1 MGLHWFRFS
10 FFLPFLLF
18 AVPALGQAWV
28 GQDLRLLLAFKSSA
42 DAQGASLSSWEGTN
56 PCSGSWR
63 GVRCRAGRVAGVV
76 LDGASLV
83 GGISS
88 LLRLPHL
95 ELLSMRRN
103 LLSGTMA
110 ALTALSNARLKYLF
124 LSHNQ
129 FNGSLEISLPAL
141 VSLRLE
147 GNGFSGDLRG
157 LRLPNLQDLNV
168 SGNSLSGEIPSYLSR
183 FPASA
188 FGLNPS
194 LCGDPLPSCATT
206 SPMLVTRA
214 TPSPTPS
221 MASVCIRKALNKL
234 RAVVVFAV
242 GAGDAIII
250 SVLLAIVVGMYLW
263 ISGRGGAAAAA
274 NRRTVDT
281 SRPPET
287 EREVWAGDGQKR
299 DTGLVCFEGGEYLRL
314 DCLLKASAEVLGEG
328 DAGGTYKAALDDG
341 LIVAVKRLDVSCFP
355 AGKAFDQQMRVIGMV
370 RHRNLVSLRAYYNAR
385 EEKLL
390 VYDYLPNGSLHS
402 LLQNRRGYART
413 GGPLDWN
420 SRKKILI
427 GAAQGLEFIHSFPS
441 RSPLVHAN
449 FKPSNVLIDGGGDA
463 CVSDWGLM
471 QIARSS
477 RRRPSP
483 SRQQLSL
490 SPLPE
495 TDGSPATAAGWQ
507 RYRAPE
513 LMRGKRAT
521 QASDVYS
528 FGMVMLEVVTDK
540 EIGDGE
546 AEEEVMRMVK
556 IGMMC
561 TKENP
566 EERPAMSSVVR
577 LIGDLL

>member
-168 SGNSLSGEIPSYLSR
+168 YLSR

-242 GAGDAIII
+242 GAGDAIVI

-287 EREVWAGDGQKR
+287 EREVWAGDAQKR

-314 DCLLKASAEVLGEG
+314 DCLLKASAE
-328 DAGGTYKAALDDG
+328 AALDDG

-402 LLQNRRGYART
+402 LLQNHTDRRSAGARVHPQLSLAIAA
-413 GGPLDWN
+413 G
-420 SRKKILI
+420 SR
-427 GAAQGLEFIHSFPS
+427 
-441 RSPLVHAN
+441 N

-495 TDGSPATAAGWQ
+495 TVGSPATAAGWQ

>member
-1 MGLHWFRFS
+1 M
-10 FFLPFLLF
+10 
-18 AVPALGQAWV
+18 
-28 GQDLRLLLAFKSSA
+28 
-42 DAQGASLSSWEGTN
+42 
-56 PCSGSWR
+56 
-63 GVRCRAGRVAGVV
+63 
-76 LDGASLV
+76 
-83 GGISS
+83 
-88 LLRLPHL
+88 
-95 ELLSMRRN
+95 
-103 LLSGTMA
+103 
-110 ALTALSNARLKYLF
+110 TALSNPRLKYLF

-129 FNGSLEISLPAL
+129 FNGSLEVSLPAL

-157 LRLPNLQDLNV
+157 LRLPNLQDFNV
-168 SGNSLSGEIPSYLSR
+168 SGNSLSGEIPRYLSK

-194 LCGDPLPSCATT
+194 LCGDPLPSCTTT
-206 SPMLVTRA
+206 SPMLITQA
-214 TPSPTPS
+214 SPSPTPS
-221 MASVCIRKALNKL
+221 MASVCTRKALNKL
-234 RAVVVFAV
+234 RAVVAVAV
-242 GAGDAIII
+242 GAGDAIVIL
-250 SVLLAIVVGMYLW
+250 VLLAIVVGMYLW
-263 ISGRGGAAAAA
+263 VSRRGGDAADQ
-274 NRRTVDT
+274 RTGDT

-287 EREVWAGDGQKR
+287 DREVWAGDGEKR

-328 DAGGTYKAALDDG
+328 DAGGTYKAALEDG

-355 AGKAFDQQMRVIGMV
+355 AGKTFDQQMRVIGML

-402 LLQNRRGYART
+402 LLQNRKTQDSCRSPSINLRTKVSDEIACADRCFAGRGYART

-420 SRKKILI
+420 SRKKILV

-463 CVSDWGLM
+463 CVSEWGLM
-471 QIARSS
+471 QIARSA
-477 RRRPSP
+477 RRRRSP
-483 SRQQLSL
+483 SRQQLAL

-495 TDGSPATAAGWQ
+495 TDGSPATAAGWH

-513 LMRGKRAT
+513 LMTGKRAT

-528 FGMVMLEVVTDK
+528 FGMVLLEVVTDK

-561 TKENP
+561 TKETP
-566 EERPAMSSVVR
+566 EERPAMSSVLR